1 MNDRPSYSGTAIR
14 PLLKRAGL
22 DEKESE
28 VYLALLTMKAGR
40 VSNIARAAKQSRSHT
55 YLVLQ
60 SLEEKGLVSHVEQGK
75 VLQFVAEPPHRLVHY
90 AKNREQ
96 EWKETQTLLEG
107 ALPLLKTLT
116 PNYVGS
122 PRVTTLHGLDGMKQ
136 VYRDVLLQNGF
147 CAFFNSEM
155 MFNSFGSNVVPM
167 LFGSQQRLRGRE
179 LFVDNAGARRYIT
192 EIPQDDEYEV
202 RLLPKSMQFM
212 SEMVIFED
220 TVALFAYDD
229 ELTIVKIENKN
240 FADTFR
246 MFFESLWLQATK
258 THPAPRSGG
267 ASEGFAPINKKK

>member
-1 MNDRPSYSGTAIR
+1 MNTRPSYSGHAIR

-22 DEKESE
+22 DEKETE
-28 VYLALLTMKAGR
+28 VYLALLSMKAGR
-40 VSNIARAAKQSRSHT
+40 VSVIARAAKQSRSHT

-60 SLEEKGLVSHVEQGK
+60 SLESKGLVSHVEQGK

-107 ALPLLKTLT
+107 ALPLLKTIT
-116 PNYVGS
+116 PEYVGT

-147 CAFFNSEM
+147 CAFFNAEM
-155 MFNSFGSNVVPM
+155 MLNTFGSNVVPM
-167 LFGSQQRLRGRE
+167 LFGKQERLRGRE
-179 LFVDNAGARRYIT
+179 LFVDNAGAKRYIA
-192 EIPQDDEYEV
+192 EIPQHEEYEI
-202 RLLPKSMQFM
+202 RLLPKNMQFM
-212 SEMVIFED
+212 SEMVIFEE
-220 TVALFAYDD
+220 TIALFAYDD

-246 MFFESLWLQATK
+246 MIFESLWMNAEKTK
-258 THPAPRSGG
+258 
-267 ASEGFAPINKKK
+267 